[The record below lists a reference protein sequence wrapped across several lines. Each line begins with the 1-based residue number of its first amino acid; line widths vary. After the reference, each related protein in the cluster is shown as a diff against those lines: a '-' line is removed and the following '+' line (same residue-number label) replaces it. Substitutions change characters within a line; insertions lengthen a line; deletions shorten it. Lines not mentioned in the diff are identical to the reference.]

1 LMVDVRLCEFEAMI
15 MDKRRFRFRAADCE
29 AITDELSLVDWHCLF
44 SRKRV
49 DLCIDLFYDIIW
61 SCFEKFVPKTSTR
74 CAKNLNTLCP
84 EWIEKQD
91 DMVDDQIS
99 ECDCA

>member
-1 LMVDVRLCEFEAMI
+1 MLVRTLQLRSANRLLELDRHHRAYELLVDVRLCEFEATI

-29 AITDELSLVDWHCLF
+29 AITEELGLVDWHCLF

-61 SCFEKFVPKTSTR
+61 SCF
-74 CAKNLNTLCP
+74 
-84 EWIEKQD
+84 
-91 DMVDDQIS
+91 
-99 ECDCA
+99 